1 MCLFVQIITVLQLNI
16 ANKRA
21 VDAERRLEDAV
32 EKESEM
38 KSELTRLELN
48 LRLKIDKKK
57 ALIHELA
64 EQKSDLEK
72 VSKELYDELQN
83 ALLVS
88 ERFEADNEAMKDL
101 LDEYRAGDASVAVVR
116 EKLEIEYERA
126 RTLEDKIEDLQKDLN
141 TVEHAYREVVKVNER
156 LELEAMEMK
165 EEMAGMQ
172 YELNRQRNRTDV
184 LTHDNLA
191 MEEVSRNLKHHIVK
205 LNDHIVEIKGSIR
218 VFCRVRPLFVD
229 EINGLHISE
238 ADLESLIRYPD
249 YNILDF
255 NSCPFE
261 FDRVFEPCIGQE
273 DVYDEVDPYV
283 RSVMNGCRACI
294 FA

>member
-1 MCLFVQIITVLQLNI
+1 MNI

-38 KSELTRLELN
+38 KSEITRLELN

-57 ALIHELA
+57 SLIQELA

-88 ERFEADNEAMKDL
+88 ERIESDNEAMKDL

-116 EKLEIEYERA
+116 EKLEIEYERNK
-126 RTLEDKIEDLQKDLN
+126 TLEDKIEDLQKDLD
-141 TVEHAYREVVKVNER
+141 TVEKAYREVMKINEK
-156 LELEAMEMK
+156 LELEAMEMR
-165 EEMAGMQ
+165 EEMAGMT

-184 LTHDNLA
+184 LTHDNLQ
-191 MEEVSRNLKHHIVK
+191 MEEVSRNLKNHIVK
-205 LNDHIVEIKGSIR
+205 LNDQIVEIKGSIR

-229 EINGLHISE
+229 EINGLNISE
-238 ADLESLIRYPD
+238 ADLESLVRYPD

-273 DVYDEVDPYV
+273 DIYEEVDPYV

>member
-1 MCLFVQIITVLQLNI
+1 MEQLNI

-38 KSELTRLELN
+38 KSELTSLELN

-57 ALIHELA
+57 AVIHELA
-64 EQKSDLEK
+64 EQKNDLEK

-88 ERFEADNEAMKDL
+88 ERIERDHEALKDL

-116 EKLEIEYERA
+116 EKLEIEYERNQS
-126 RTLEDKIEDLQKDLN
+126 LEDKVDELTKDLS
-141 TVEHAYREVVKVNER
+141 TVEKAYREVMQINER
-156 LELEAMEMK
+156 LELQVMEMR

-172 YELNRQRNRTDV
+172 YELDRQRNRADV
-184 LTHDNLA
+184 LTTDNLA
-191 MEEVSRNLKHHIVK
+191 FEETTRNLKTHIVK

-229 EINGLHISE
+229 EIKDLQITE
-238 ADLESLIRYPD
+238 EDLESLVRYPD
-249 YNILDF
+249 YNLLDF
-255 NSCPFE
+255 NCCPFQ
-261 FDRVFEPCIGQE
+261 FDRVFEPRVTQE
-273 DVYDEVDPYV
+273 EVYEEVDPYV

-294 FA
+294 FT